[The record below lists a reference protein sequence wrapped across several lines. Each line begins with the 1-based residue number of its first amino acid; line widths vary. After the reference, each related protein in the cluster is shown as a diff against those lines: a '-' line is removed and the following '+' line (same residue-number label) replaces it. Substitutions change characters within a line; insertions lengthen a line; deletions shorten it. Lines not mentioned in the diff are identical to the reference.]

1 MSGALS
7 RFSPFELVRGASY
20 PLRGLALLRR
30 HRGLWPYAAGP
41 IVLTFVALLGGV
53 YLSVEYHDDLLRLV
67 WQAPDR
73 AGSSLLVWLY
83 RAAST
88 LSFLLALFVL
98 TLLTVT
104 LSTVFAAPFNDALS
118 EAIEEREVGRAPLPF
133 NPVRLLR
140 ELLQAVALA
149 AFRLLLYALVVGP
162 LWLLSWL
169 VPGVGQAL
177 YLVVWLVFTAG
188 YFALDYVDW
197 PATRRGH
204 SLRQRFGLL
213 GRYPLRMLGFGFAV
227 WATLFVP
234 LLNLVFMPLSVAGGT
249 LLFLDLEAGP
259 PRGSSR
265 TR

>member
-7 RFSPFELVRGASY
+7 RYSPFELVRGASY
-20 PLRGLALLRR
+20 PLRGLAVLRR
-30 HRGLWPYAAGP
+30 HRGLWPYATAP
-41 IVLTFVALLGGV
+41 IVLTFCALLGGT
-53 YLSVEYHDDLLRLV
+53 YLAIAYHDDILRLV
-67 WQAPDR
+67 WQAPA
-73 AGSSLLVWLY
+73 AGSSGVVVWLY
-83 RAAST
+83 RLASAF
-88 LSFLLALFVL
+88 SFLLALALL

-104 LSTVFAAPFNDALS
+104 LSTVCAAPFNDALS
-118 EAIEEREVGRAPLPF
+118 EAIEVREAGRPPLPF
-133 NPVRLLR
+133 SLVRIVR
-140 ELLQAVALA
+140 ELAQAIGLA
-149 AFRLLLYALVVGP
+149 AFRLVLYALIVGP

-177 YLVVWLVFTAG
+177 YVGVWLLFTAA

-213 GRYPLRMLGFGFAV
+213 ARYPLRMLGFGFAV

-259 PRGSSR
+259 RGGSSR

>member
-1 MSGALS
+1 M
-7 RFSPFELVRGASY
+7 RGLLEWFQR
-20 PLRGLALLRR
+20 LRGSIRPARGDDDLREELRAHLDLAADREAQRGHAPPRALRGVHLESGQITQALDALR
-30 HRGLWPYAAGP
+30 DQRGLPSLDALRSDAVFGWRQILRHPSASLA
-41 IVLTFVALLGGV
+41 IVLSLG
-53 YLSVEYHDDLLRLV
+53 
-67 WQAPDR
+67 
-73 AGSSLLVWLY
+73 
-83 RAAST
+83 
-88 LSFLLALFVL
+88 LAMG
-98 TLLTVT
+98 
-104 LSTVFAAPFNDALS
+104 A
-118 EAIEEREVGRAPLPF
+118 
-133 NPVRLLR
+133 
-140 ELLQAVALA
+140 ALA

-177 YLVVWLVFTAG
+177 YLGAWLVFTAS

-213 GRYPLRMLGFGFAV
+213 GRHPLRMLGFGFAV

-259 PRGSSR
+259 PHGSSR